1 MVLRIRISPGKRC
14 ADEEDICHNRWH
26 PELKPI
32 AEISPGDEVTIETRD
47 ALDGRIKNTPGADDV
62 ASIDASVVHP
72 LTGPISVRSAKPGD
86 LLVVKILDGGPI
98 SDFGYTFVAR
108 GFGFLREVFDRPY
121 KVRWELGRYYA
132 SSPELPGV
140 RIPAAPFP
148 GVIGVAPSREILTRS
163 RSREEAIALKGGLVL
178 PPDPRGAVPSREP
191 IASEGLRTLPP
202 RENGGN
208 LDVRNLAPGSEIF
221 FPVFVDGAL
230 LSVGDMHYA
239 QGDGEVSVTAIE
251 MAGYVRL
258 SVTLIREGA
267 RRYNIKRPIYRPS
280 PQADSYRDYI
290 CVAGLNLESGE
301 DATSAARDALL
312 NMIDFLE
319 SRGYDRYKAY
329 ILFSIA
335 GFLRL
340 SQVVDVPVY
349 TVSACIPREVFIDA
363 SID

>member
-230 LSVGDMHYA
+230 LFVGDMH
-239 QGDGEVSVTAIE
+239 
-251 MAGYVRL
+251 
-258 SVTLIREGA
+258 
-267 RRYNIKRPIYRPS
+267 
-280 PQADSYRDYI
+280 
-290 CVAGLNLESGE
+290 
-301 DATSAARDALL
+301 
-312 NMIDFLE
+312 
-319 SRGYDRYKAY
+319 
-329 ILFSIA
+329 
-335 GFLRL
+335 
-340 SQVVDVPVY
+340 
-349 TVSACIPREVFIDA
+349 
-363 SID
+363 